1 MRVLVFNFGSSSIKY
16 QLFDVRDRTVAA
28 SGLLERVGEPHS
40 RHIHRARCN
49 TGEFSEIVEEKPVA
63 DHKQGMDRITTA
75 LSQTQAYQDP
85 DELYG
90 VGHRLSHGGEVFR
103 EPTLI
108 DDAVLETIRELTP
121 LAPLHNPAM
130 VTGMELAMAGFP
142 NVPQVAVFDTAFHHT
157 IPPHVYHYAVPR
169 ELYGSYQ
176 VRKYGFHGT
185 SIHYVAKQAAS
196 HLERE
201 LDSLNL
207 IVLHLGSGAS
217 AAAIQQGKSLD
228 TSMGMTPLDG
238 LIMGTRCGALDPA
251 VVFHLSRTTG
261 WTNERLESLLN
272 KESGLKGICGVNDMR
287 LVERRAE
294 SGDEAARLAI
304 DMYAYRIKKYIGAY
318 YAVLGRVD
326 AVVFTAGVGENSA
339 LIRACS
345 CEGLEKLGIVIDP
358 ERNDVQPD
366 DTFEIHA
373 KESPVKLLVI
383 PTNEELEIAELV
395 VERIRRDAG

>member
-16 QLFDVRDRTVAA
+16 QLFDMRDRTVAA
-28 SGLLERVGEPHS
+28 SGLLERIGESHS
-40 RHIHRARCN
+40 RFVHRDRGT
-49 TGEFSEIVEEKPVA
+49 TGVFSETVEEKPVA

-75 LSQTQAYQDP
+75 LRQTQTHQGP

-90 VGHRLSHGGEVFR
+90 VGHRLSHGGEEFR
-103 EPTLI
+103 EPTVI
-108 DDAVLETIRELTP
+108 DDAALETIRGLTP

-130 VTGMELAMAGFP
+130 VMGIELAMAGFP
-142 NVPQVAVFDTAFHHT
+142 HVPQVAVFDTAFHHT
-157 IPPHVYHYAVPR
+157 IPPHVYHYAVSR
-169 ELYGSYQ
+169 ELYHSYQ

-185 SIHYVAKQAAS
+185 SIRYVAKQAAR

-238 LIMGTRCGALDPA
+238 LIMGTRTGAIDPA
-251 VVFHLSRTTG
+251 IVFHLARETG
-261 WTNERLESLLN
+261 RSNEELESLLN

-287 LVERRAE
+287 LVEQRAE

-318 YAVLGRVD
+318 YAALGHVD
-326 AVVFTAGVGENSA
+326 AVVFTAGIGENSA
-339 LIRACS
+339 PIRARS
-345 CEGLEKLGIVIDP
+345 CAGLDKLGIVIDP
-358 ERNDVQPD
+358 ERNDLQSDGPI
-366 DTFEIHA
+366 EIQTGD
-373 KESPVKLLVI
+373 SPVKVLVI
-383 PTNEELEIAELV
+383 PTNEELEIAEQV
-395 VERIRRDAG
+395 VERIQRGVG